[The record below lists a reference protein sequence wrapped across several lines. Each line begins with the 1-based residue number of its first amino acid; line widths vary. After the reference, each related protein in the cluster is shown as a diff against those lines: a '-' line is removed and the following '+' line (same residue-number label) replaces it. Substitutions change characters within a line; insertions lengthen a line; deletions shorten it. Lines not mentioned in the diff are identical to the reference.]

1 MGFALSAVVTS
12 IAAALAALL
21 YVLGVRRM
29 RRPWPVWRTALFLAG
44 LAALLAALGQPI
56 DMLATQLF
64 SVHMV
69 QHMLL
74 TVAAA
79 PLLLL
84 GAPIRPLLR
93 GLPRIVRTGVVRPLA
108 RARPIRSLLH
118 ALRHPLIAGALY
130 VGGLYAWHLPALYD
144 AALADDRIHVAE
156 HAWFFVSALLF
167 WSVVIDPAPFRG
179 TLGYAARLPYL
190 LVAGAAQN
198 TVLGGLLS
206 FSTRLLY
213 SAYARTPDRFGL
225 DPVTDQRIGGAVMW
239 VTGDLVFLAA
249 ASIAFFLW
257 LAEEEE
263 MQRRRERITVEPR
276 R

>member
-1 MGFALSAVVTS
+1 
-12 IAAALAALL
+12 
-21 YVLGVRRM
+21 M
-29 RRPWPVWRTALFLAG
+29 RRPWPVWRTGLFLLG
-44 LAALLAALGQPI
+44 LAALLAALGPPI
-56 DMLATQLF
+56 DGLAQRLF

-74 TVAAA
+74 TVAA
-79 PLLLL
+79 PLLML
-84 GAPIRPLLR
+84 GAPVRPILR
-93 GLPRIVRTGVVRPLA
+93 GLPRLARATVVRPLA
-108 RARPIRSLLH
+108 RSRPIREALH
-118 ALRHPLIAGALY
+118 FLRHPLIAGALY

-144 AALADDRIHVAE
+144 AALANQGIHVAE
-156 HAWFFVSALLF
+156 HAWFFASALLF

-190 LVAGAAQN
+190 LVMGAAQN

-213 SAYARTPDRFGL
+213 GAYARTPERFGL

-239 VTGDLVFLAA
+239 VIGDFVFLAA
-249 ASIAFFLW
+249 ASISFFLW

-263 MQRRRERITVEPR
+263 MQRRRERITVGPR

>member
-1 MGFALSAVVTS
+1 
-12 IAAALAALL
+12 
-21 YVLGVRRM
+21 M
-29 RRPWPVWRTALFLAG
+29 RRSWPVWRTAAFLSGLF
-44 LAALLAALGQPI
+44 ALLLALVSGI
-56 DMLATQLF
+56 DLIATELF

-79 PLLLL
+79 PLLML
-84 GAPIRPLLR
+84 GAPIRPMLR
-93 GLPRIVRTGVVRPLA
+93 GLPRIARATVVRPLA
-108 RARPIRSLLH
+108 RSRPIREALH
-118 ALRHPLIAGALY
+118 FLRHPLIAGALY

-144 AALADDRIHVAE
+144 AALANQGIHVAE
-156 HAWFFVSALLF
+156 HAWFFASALLF

-190 LVAGAAQN
+190 LVVGAAQN

-213 SAYARTPDRFGL
+213 GAYARTPERFGL

-239 VTGDLVFLAA
+239 VIGDFVFLAA
-249 ASIAFFLW
+249 ASISFFLW

-263 MQRRRERITVEPR
+263 MQRRRERITVGPR

>member
-1 MGFALSAVVTS
+1 
-12 IAAALAALL
+12 
-21 YVLGVRRM
+21 M
-29 RRPWPVWRTALFLAG
+29 RRSWPVWRTAAFLSGLF
-44 LAALLAALGQPI
+44 ALLLALVSGI
-56 DMLATQLF
+56 DLIATELF

-79 PLLLL
+79 PLLML
-84 GAPIRPLLR
+84 GAPIRPMLR
-93 GLPRIVRTGVVRPLA
+93 GLPRIARATVVRPLA
-108 RARPIRSLLH
+108 RSRPIREALH
-118 ALRHPLIAGALY
+118 FLRHP
-130 VGGLYAWHLPALYD
+130 
-144 AALADDRIHVAE
+144 
-156 HAWFFVSALLF
+156 
-167 WSVVIDPAPFRG
+167 
-179 TLGYAARLPYL
+179 

-213 SAYARTPDRFGL
+213 RAYARTPERFGL

-239 VTGDLVFLAA
+239 VIGDFVFLAA
-249 ASIAFFLW
+249 ASISFFLW

-263 MQRRRERITVEPR
+263 MQRRRERITVGPR

>member
-1 MGFALSAVVTS
+1 
-12 IAAALAALL
+12 LL
-21 YVLGVRRM
+21 YVVGVRRM
-29 RRPWPVWRTALFLAG
+29 RRPWPVWRTAAFLSGLF
-44 LAALLAALGQPI
+44 ALLLALVSGI
-56 DMLATQLF
+56 DLLATELF

-93 GLPRIVRTGVVRPLA
+93 GLPGVLRAAVVRPLA
-108 RARPIRSLLH
+108 RSRPVRAVLH

-130 VGGLYAWHLPALYD
+130 VGGLYAWHLPAFYD
-144 AALADDRIHVAE
+144 AALADEWIHLTE

-213 SAYARTPDRFGL
+213 GAYARTPERFGL

-249 ASIAFFLW
+249 ASISFFLW

-263 MQRRRERITVEPR
+263 MQRRRERITVGPR

>member
-1 MGFALSAVVTS
+1 
-12 IAAALAALL
+12 
-21 YVLGVRRM
+21 M
-29 RRPWPVWRTALFLAG
+29 RRPWPAWRTAAFLLGLF
-44 LAALLAALGQPI
+44 ALLLALVSGI
-56 DMLATQLF
+56 DLLATALF
-64 SVHMV
+64 SIHMV

-84 GAPIRPLLR
+84 GAPIRPMLR
-93 GLPRIVRTGVVRPLA
+93 ALPRFVRAAAVRPLA
-108 RARPIRSLLH
+108 RSRPIRAALH
-118 ALRHPLIAGALY
+118 LLRHPLIAGALY

-144 AALADDRIHVAE
+144 AALADERLHVAE
-156 HAWFFVSALLF
+156 HAWFFASALLF

-190 LVAGAAQN
+190 LIAGAAQN

-213 SAYARTPDRFGL
+213 EAYASTPERFGL

-239 VTGDLVFLAA
+239 VVGDFVFLAA
-249 ASIAFFLW
+249 ASISFFLW

-263 MQRRRERITVEPR
+263 MQRQRERITVGPR

>member
-1 MGFALSAVVTS
+1 
-12 IAAALAALL
+12 
-21 YVLGVRRM
+21 M
-29 RRPWPVWRTALFLAG
+29 RRPWPVWRTGLFLLG
-44 LAALLAALGQPI
+44 LAALLAALGPPI
-56 DMLATQLF
+56 DGLAQRLF

-69 QHMLL
+69 QHMLF

-79 PLLLL
+79 PLLML
-84 GAPIRPLLR
+84 GAPVRPLLR
-93 GLPRIVRTGVVRPLA
+93 GLPRAVRAGIVRPLA
-108 RARPIRSLLH
+108 RSREIRAVLH
-118 ALRHPLIAGALY
+118 FLRNPLVAGALY
-130 VGGLYAWHLPALYD
+130 VGGLYAWHLPGLYD
-144 AALADDRIHVAE
+144 AALADDRIHVTE

-190 LVAGAAQN
+190 LIAGAAQN

-213 SAYARTPDRFGL
+213 GAYAQTPERFGV

-239 VTGDLVFLAA
+239 VTGDFVFLAA
-249 ASIAFFLW
+249 ASISFFLW

-263 MQRRRERITVEPR
+263 MQRRRERITVGPR